1 MDLYKLKNIT
11 PQMRKVNSFTIIK
24 KKSLIFLTIS
34 KAFNSLPSDS
44 MLNDLLNA
52 FIGSLT
58 DFEFD

>member
-1 MDLYKLKNIT
+1 
-11 PQMRKVNSFTIIK
+11 MRKVNSFTIIK